1 MIIGTNTTH
10 FHSEKKNKVMV
21 EKDMCNSFFKDFG
34 QTWAGNFFSGTPTFT
49 KLFLWNHMMLIYEK
63 NKSPSR

>member
-49 KLFLWNHMMLIYEK
+49 KLFL
-63 NKSPSR
+63 